1 LIGAGLFIRTLANL
15 RSTDLGFHANGLL
28 YAQIEPRAGGLVQAQ
43 RRQFFEEAV
52 ARLRR
57 LPGVSAAAAAGVAPL
72 GGNVSV
78 GVGNFTIGVC
88 STERGDNT
96 TPEVVDVNGVSPG
109 YFHTLETPL
118 VEGRDFILSDSGAV
132 TPPNLPPAIVN
143 QALARA
149 LFPGASA
156 VGQQVRTTATDCTKP
171 LGSLMIVGVVGDSR
185 VDLRGQM
192 TAALFFPLGAFQG
205 PVTLIVR
212 TVGDPGSMIPTV
224 RRAMTELNANTPT
237 FSEAP
242 VTELVERRLRRERF
256 LATLLSVFATITVFI
271 CCLGIYGMLS
281 FAVERRRQEI
291 SVRMAIGAQT
301 ADVVRLMVR
310 ESLTPVVIGLV
321 GGALLSLLASRW
333 LAQLL
338 YGVSSYDPMTLAG
351 AGVIFVLVAIAAGAL
366 PSRAASRVNPVLALR
381 Q

>member
-1 LIGAGLFIRTLANL
+1 M
-15 RSTDLGFHANGLL
+15 
-28 YAQIEPRAGGLVQAQ
+28 
-43 RRQFFEEAV
+43 
-52 ARLRR
+52 
-57 LPGVSAAAAAGVAPL
+57 
-72 GGNVSV
+72 
-78 GVGNFTIGVC
+78 
-88 STERGDNT
+88 
-96 TPEVVDVNGVSPG
+96 
-109 YFHTLETPL
+109 
-118 VEGRDFILSDSGAV
+118 
-132 TPPNLPPAIVN
+132 PPAIVN

-291 SVRMAIGAQT
+291 SVRMAIGAQ
-301 ADVVRLMVR
+301 
-310 ESLTPVVIGLV
+310 LV
-321 GGALLSLLASRW
+321 GGDHGAVNLREVA
-333 LAQLL
+333 
-338 YGVSSYDPMTLAG
+338 AG
-351 AGVIFVLVAIAAGAL
+351 AGGEQARERAHRSPGRDRGAG
-366 PSRAASRVNPVLALR
+366 RAAQDCVWQQNLLIHLADDILRKALFQARSSERKYLNPDIKNV
-381 Q
+381 

>member
-1 LIGAGLFIRTLANL
+1 
-15 RSTDLGFHANGLL
+15 
-28 YAQIEPRAGGLVQAQ
+28 
-43 RRQFFEEAV
+43 
-52 ARLRR
+52 
-57 LPGVSAAAAAGVAPL
+57 
-72 GGNVSV
+72 
-78 GVGNFTIGVC
+78 
-88 STERGDNT
+88 
-96 TPEVVDVNGVSPG
+96 
-109 YFHTLETPL
+109 
-118 VEGRDFILSDSGAV
+118 
-132 TPPNLPPAIVN
+132 
-143 QALARA
+143 
-149 LFPGASA
+149 
-156 VGQQVRTTATDCTKP
+156 
-171 LGSLMIVGVVGDSR
+171 
-185 VDLRGQM
+185 
-192 TAALFFPLGAFQG
+192 
-205 PVTLIVR
+205 
-212 TVGDPGSMIPTV
+212 
-224 RRAMTELNANTPT
+224 MTELNANTPT

>member
-1 LIGAGLFIRTLANL
+1 M
-15 RSTDLGFHANGLL
+15 
-28 YAQIEPRAGGLVQAQ
+28 
-43 RRQFFEEAV
+43 
-52 ARLRR
+52 
-57 LPGVSAAAAAGVAPL
+57 
-72 GGNVSV
+72 
-78 GVGNFTIGVC
+78 
-88 STERGDNT
+88 
-96 TPEVVDVNGVSPG
+96 
-109 YFHTLETPL
+109 
-118 VEGRDFILSDSGAV
+118 
-132 TPPNLPPAIVN
+132 PPAIVN